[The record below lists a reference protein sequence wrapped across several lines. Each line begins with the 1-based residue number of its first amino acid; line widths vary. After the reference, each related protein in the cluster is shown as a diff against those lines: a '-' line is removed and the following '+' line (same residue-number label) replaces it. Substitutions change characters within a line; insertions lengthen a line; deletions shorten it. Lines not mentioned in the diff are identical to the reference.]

1 MRRDWLKFLA
11 LLAPVLTGCLSHTR
25 SLQKPRLAGAV
36 LNSDA
41 VQLVEAVNRRY
52 DAVNSLTATVDFAAS
67 VGGAH
72 TGQQT
77 DYTSIHGFIIFRKPE
92 MLRVI
97 GQVPVIR
104 TTAFN
109 LASNGSTFTL
119 TIPSKSRAIQ
129 GSTSVTTKAANPL
142 ENMRPQVF
150 TDAIVIRGIA
160 ADRIVTLT
168 TSSTTTLEARTKQ
181 LIETPLYD
189 LTVLN
194 PGRLDPAPGLPQ
206 VDKATRVIHFSR
218 IDLMPTGQD
227 VYNSEGA
234 PETKVSYGPYHD
246 FSGVSFPSTIT
257 IDRPLEE
264 YRITL
269 TVEKVIVNLP
279 LPDEQFEQTIPKG
292 YKVQKMP

>member
-11 LLAPVLTGCLSHTR
+11 LLVPVLTGCLSHTR
-25 SLQKPRLAGAV
+25 SLQKPKLAGTV
-36 LNSDA
+36 LNADA

-52 DAVNSLTATVDFAAS
+52 DGVNSLTATVDFAAS

-72 TGQQT
+72 TGKQT

-119 TIPSKSRAIQ
+119 TIPAKSRAIQ
-129 GSTSVTTKAANPL
+129 GSTSVTTKADNPL

-150 TDAIVIRGIA
+150 TDAIVIRGIT

-168 TSSTTTLEARTKQ
+168 TSSTSTLEPKTKQ
-181 LIETPLYD
+181 LMETPLYD

-194 PGRLDPAPGLPQ
+194 PGRIDPAPGLPQ

-218 IDLMPTGQD
+218 IDLLPVGQD
-227 VYNSEGA
+227 VYNSDGA

-246 FSGVSFPSTIT
+246 FNGVSFPSTIT

-269 TVEKVIVNLP
+269 TVEKVIANVP